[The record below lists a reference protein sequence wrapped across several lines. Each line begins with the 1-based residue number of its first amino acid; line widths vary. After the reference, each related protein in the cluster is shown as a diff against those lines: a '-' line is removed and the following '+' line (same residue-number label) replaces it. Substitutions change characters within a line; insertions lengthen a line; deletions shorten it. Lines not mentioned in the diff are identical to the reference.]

1 MVASGERGRLVPIS
15 ASRQVDLVVKVV
27 RRE

>member
-1 MVASGERGRLVPIS
+1 MVASGERGLLVLIS